1 MPSVGDGVASRPL
14 RILVVCTANICRSP
28 VVAMSLA
35 RALATRG
42 HDVIVSSAGTHGGLL
57 EVPVDTL
64 RAAAEVGLQ
73 LTDHRSRGLTRQ
85 TIAEDGA
92 DLIVTMTREQLRAV
106 VGLDPGAWKRTFT
119 LKELARRGM
128 DAVGEPDVTKWMAA
142 AAAGRKP
149 SDMIAAAE
157 VDDLADPYGCS
168 FAEHRQMVAA
178 VEMLTRQIAQMV
190 PVSQPGSSAAAN

>member
-1 MPSVGDGVASRPL
+1 L

-57 EVPVDTL
+57 EVPGDTL
-64 RAAAEVGLQ
+64 RAAAEVGLE
-73 LTDHRSRGLTRQ
+73 LADHRSRALTRQ
-85 TIAEDGA
+85 TLADDGA

-106 VGLDPGAWKRTFT
+106 VGLDPGAWRRTFT
-119 LKELARRGM
+119 LKELARRGL
-128 DAVGEPDVTKWMAA
+128 DAVGEPDFAKWAA
-142 AAAGRKP
+142 ATAAGRKP
-149 SDMIAAAE
+149 SDMMAPSEA
-157 VDDLADPYGCS
+157 DDLADPYGGS

-190 PVSQPGSSAAAN
+190 PVGQPGSSAAAN